1 MYFPPRAWYVPAF
14 MSTRPDDPPPADP
27 TPTRPADAAKFGSR
41 AEPRASTPP
50 ELQDSGSKGDLI
62 ALGIGCGVF
71 VILLVAIVLVGM
83 SGR

>member
-27 TPTRPADAAKFGSR
+27 TPTRPADAAK
-41 AEPRASTPP
+41 AP